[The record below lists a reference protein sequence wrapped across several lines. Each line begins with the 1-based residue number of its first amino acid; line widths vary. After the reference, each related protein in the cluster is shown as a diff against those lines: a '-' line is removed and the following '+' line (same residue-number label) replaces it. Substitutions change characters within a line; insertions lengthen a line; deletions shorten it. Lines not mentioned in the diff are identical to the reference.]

1 MFQLVSHGRSQ
12 GTIDC
17 IPSRFQLRH
26 SRPKLRLTKTT
37 NNSMG
42 EIFPLCKVL
51 ILLVINFMKR
61 FSNGSLFTAN
71 WSSRRC
77 IPVVGPLACMVT
89 WIICGSS
96 MLGTSDSSDSTDL
109 DLLIE
114 AYQSSTDGMKVSLV
128 PPENAVCSLDSLFQR
143 NLPWISDSSSITKLQ
158 YNEAT
163 WHLYL

>member
-1 MFQLVSHGRSQ
+1 M
-12 GTIDC
+12 
-17 IPSRFQLRH
+17 
-26 SRPKLRLTKTT
+26 
-37 NNSMG
+37 
-42 EIFPLCKVL
+42 E
-51 ILLVINFMKR
+51 
-61 FSNGSLFTAN
+61 
-71 WSSRRC
+71 
-77 IPVVGPLACMVT
+77 VGPLACRVT

-128 PPENAVCSLDSLFQR
+128 PPENAVCSLDSLFQI